1 MNSPRPATHSD
12 LPQISDLLDTIFRR
26 EKGVEDQSV
35 LTDFPLVFDDDN
47 LSNCRVIERDGR
59 IVSHAAVWPRTFR
72 FSGESISVGII
83 VLVATDSRYRRQGLA
98 AELMR
103 DLQMAMPGLGCQL
116 GLLWTGVPDFYESL
130 GWSTVQAPG
139 WIVRE
144 ATSSQD
150 RQGQLRVVDYETNR
164 HLDALHHLH
173 RDQPIHSQRTRAESA
188 KLFTLPKCPVL
199 VGEVDGHPVAYLVE
213 GRATNKRGL
222 VEYAGDP
229 GDVWELICHVT
240 AARGPQQLLIFP
252 THPELAELAR
262 AAGWTIAP
270 LVSSKGFGDEMVLL
284 LDQTIAET
292 GIVEQLFCWGLD
304 QA

>member
-12 LPQISDLLDTIFRR
+12 LPQIIDLLDTIFRR

-47 LSNCRVIERDGR
+47 LANCRVIERDGR

-98 AELMR
+98 AEFYAR
-103 DLQMAMPGLGCQL
+103 PPDGNARTGLS
-116 GLLWTGVPDFYESL
+116 TGVALDRCARLLRIPGMGS
-130 GWSTVQAPG
+130 VQAPG

-199 VGEVDGHPVAYLVE
+199 VGKSMAIPWPTWSKAAPPTSG
-213 GRATNKRGL
+213 
-222 VEYAGDP
+222 AG
-229 GDVWELICHVT
+229 
-240 AARGPQQLLIFP
+240 
-252 THPELAELAR
+252 
-262 AAGWTIAP
+262 
-270 LVSSKGFGDEMVLL
+270 
-284 LDQTIAET
+284 
-292 GIVEQLFCWGLD
+292 GIRR
-304 QA
+304 